1 MVHRSGRGPSYT
13 VMAAAQDHILG
24 LKKGKDRYVQAVME
38 LSRAFALSVPDPEA
52 INIRDDVRFFQEV
65 RAALLKPA
73 PGQKRALDDLDS
85 AIRQIVSRAVASEG
99 VVDIFAE
106 AGLRNPDISVLSDD
120 FLAEVQGM
128 EHRNLAVEL
137 LEKLLR
143 GEISTQGRRNAVQG
157 RSFAAM
163 LEEAIRRY
171 QNRAVEAAQAGH

>member
-1 MVHRSGRGPSYT
+1 M
-13 VMAAAQDHILG
+13 
-24 LKKGKDRYVQAVME
+24 
-38 LSRAFALSVPDPEA
+38 
-52 INIRDDVRFFQEV
+52 
-65 RAALLKPA
+65 
-73 PGQKRALDDLDS
+73 
-85 AIRQIVSRAVASEG
+85 
-99 VVDIFAE
+99 DIFAE

-171 QNRAVEAAQAGH
+171 QNRAVEAAQVIEELIELAREMREASARGEKTWADRGRTGLLRRP